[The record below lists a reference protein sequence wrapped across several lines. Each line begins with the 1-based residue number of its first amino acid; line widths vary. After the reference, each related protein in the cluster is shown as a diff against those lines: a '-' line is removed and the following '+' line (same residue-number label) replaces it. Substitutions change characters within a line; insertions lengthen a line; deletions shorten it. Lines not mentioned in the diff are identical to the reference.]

1 MPIIGYKQRFK
12 NIDYLKDMEF
22 IIKFKLKYT
31 ENGVLKFDNQE
42 NIYFDS
48 GDYRILIE
56 KVFDNFNEKKLREY
70 DNGVLM
76 LSICK
81 YLVDN
86 IPNIYKITYESNSSI
101 DTYYKDEII
110 EDYALIKNH
119 LDNLNN

>member
-1 MPIIGYKQRFK
+1 MPIIGYKQQFK
-12 NIDYLKDMEF
+12 NIEFLKNKIF
-22 IIKFKLKYT
+22 TINFKLKYN
-31 ENGVLKFDNQE
+31 EYGSLEFDNQE
-42 NIYFDS
+42 NSYFDS

-56 KVFDNFNEKKLREY
+56 KTFDEFNEQKLKEY
-70 DNGVLM
+70 DNGIQI

-110 EDYALIKNH
+110 KDYLKIKN
-119 LDNLNN
+119 NLFKNQ